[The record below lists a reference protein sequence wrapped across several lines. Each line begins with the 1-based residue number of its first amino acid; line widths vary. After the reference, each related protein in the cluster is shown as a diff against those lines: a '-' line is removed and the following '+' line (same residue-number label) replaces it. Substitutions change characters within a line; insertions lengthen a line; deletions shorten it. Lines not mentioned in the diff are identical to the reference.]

1 MIAPIAT
8 KTKAKN
14 RKPKATSGARRD
26 ADPVER
32 ATGRSTRTSYSTN
45 RTMPNPTRPI
55 PLPGLRCRW
64 TIVAAAM
71 DAPRAT
77 AAADVPTMEARS
89 GFGRSAGAYFRQA
102 SHHHRSYCGIQRRAA
117 PQVGQANFDRAFGAY
132 ARHE

>member
-1 MIAPIAT
+1 
-8 KTKAKN
+8 KAKN
-14 RKPKATSGARRD
+14 RRPKAKSGARRD
-26 ADPVER
+26 AVPVES

-64 TIVAAAM
+64 TIVAAAT

-77 AAADVPTMEARS
+77 AAAEVPTMEVRS
-89 GFGRSAGAYFRQA
+89 GFGRSEGAYLRQA
-102 SHHHRSYCGIQRRAA
+102 SHHHRSYREIQRRAA
-117 PQVGQANFDRAFGAY
+117 PQVGQANLDLVFGAY

>member
-1 MIAPIAT
+1 MIAPTAT

-14 RKPKATSGARRD
+14 RRPNATSGAMRD
-26 ADPVER
+26 AVPVER

-77 AAADVPTMEARS
+77 AEADVPTMEALS
-89 GFGRSAGAYFRQA
+89 GLGRSAGAYLRHA
-102 SHHHRSYCGIQRRAA
+102 SHHQRWYCGIHRRAA
-117 PQVGQANFDRAFGAY
+117 PQFGHANFDRAFGAY
-132 ARHE
+132 ARHA